1 MSSRWIAA
9 ERSTR
14 ASTMSALAVAAPAKH
29 ALYPALRSKHAGVW
43 TDISYPVLGE
53 HIQEYARSLIAL
65 GITPG
70 DRVAV
75 FSETRPE
82 WTCVDLAALACGAV
96 LVPIYPTTPSR
107 DCAYLLEHSE
117 ARIAFC
123 ATTAQADTLTQ
134 HISKGGPL
142 EHIVTFSSPDA
153 STSGVSLADFASY
166 GSTIDEARVYARA
179 STIAPSDLCTLV
191 YTSGTTGK
199 PKGCMLTH
207 ANIRANLDMLEAVIP
222 TGERPVLFAFL
233 PLAHMLTRML
243 QMYTLDVG
251 GTLAYWD
258 GQRETLLADLATV
271 RPTQFPAVPRLYEKV
286 YTAIDDSVERSNRMR
301 RSLFSF
307 SVAAGRDACERDRRG
322 VRRGMFLRVKLAIA
336 NRFVLARVRAAFGG
350 QLEIASTGA
359 APMDSTVLEFFN
371 ACGVSLMEGYGLTES
386 TAVATINTPTSF
398 KLGTV
403 GRPLPGSSLALSD
416 DGEVLLAGPH
426 IFGGYYK
433 DPQATAETLI
443 DGVLHTGDLGA
454 IDADGFLTI
463 VGRKK
468 DLIITSSGKN
478 VSPAKIENVLRQQR
492 WISQAVVCGERRP
505 YLVALLTLDHE
516 DLPALAKHVGAPGD
530 AIGVASHDAVRVLV
544 EQAVQ
549 NVNKELARIEQI
561 KRFTVLPQDF
571 SEARGEL
578 TPTLKPKRA
587 MIYDRYAPE
596 IMAMYEDELP
606 VRSAVPASASE
617 R

>member
-1 MSSRWIAA
+1 MSDRWIAA

-14 ASTMSALAVAAPAKH
+14 TSTMSALALAAPAKH
-29 ALYPALRSKHAGVW
+29 AQFPALRSKQAGTW
-43 TDISYPVLGE
+43 TDLSYPLLGE
-53 HIQEYARSLIAL
+53 RIREYARSLLAL
-65 GITPG
+65 GIAPG

-75 FSETRPE
+75 FSETCPE

-96 LVPIYPTTPSR
+96 LVPIYPTTSSR
-107 DCAYLLEHSE
+107 ECAYLLAHSE

-123 ATTAQADTLTQ
+123 ATTAQATTLTEA
-134 HISKGGPL
+134 ISRDRPL
-142 EHIVTFSSPDA
+142 EHVVAFSSTTAGTPA
-153 STSGVSLADFASY
+153 LPLEDFASY
-166 GSTIDEARVYARA
+166 GSTIDEARVYERAARV
-179 STIAPSDLCTLV
+179 TPSDLCTLV

-199 PKGCMLTH
+199 PKGCVLTH

-222 TGERPVLFAFL
+222 TGKRPILFAFL

-286 YTAIDDSVERSNRMR
+286 YAAINDSVERSNRAR
-301 RSLFSF
+301 RDLFRF
-307 SVAAGRDACERDRRG
+307 SVAAGRDACDRDRRDLP
-322 VRRGMFLRVKLAIA
+322 RGILLRVKLAIA
-336 NRFVLARVRAAFGG
+336 NRLLLTKVRDAFGG
-350 QLEIASTGA
+350 QLEVASTGA
-359 APMDSTVLEFFN
+359 APMDATVLEFFN

-403 GRPLPGSSLALSD
+403 GKPLPGSRLALSD
-416 DGEVLLAGPH
+416 DGEVLIAGPH

-433 DPQATAETLI
+433 DPQATAEALI

-454 IDADGFLTI
+454 VDADGFLTI
-463 VGRKK
+463 TGRKK

-478 VSPAKIENVLRQQR
+478 VSPAKIENALRQQR

-505 YLVALLTLDHE
+505 FLVALLTLDHE
-516 DLPALAKHVGAPGD
+516 DLPALARHVDAPGD
-530 AIGVASHDAVRVLV
+530 GANLASHAAVRAVV
-544 EQAVQ
+544 EKAVA
-549 NVNKELARIEQI
+549 NVNKDLARIEQI
-561 KRFTVLPQDF
+561 KRFIVLPYDF

-587 MIYDRYAPE
+587 TIYDRYAPQ
-596 IMAMYEDELP
+596 IMAMYENRPP
-606 VRSAVPASASE
+606 VGVAVPVSASKQ
-617 R
+617 